1 MKKEEQR
8 EETEDDYK
16 PGAIFKYLYFLLF
29 ENYVIYM

>member
-16 PGAIFKYLYFLLF
+16 PGAVFKYFYFF
-29 ENYVIYM
+29 YSKTM